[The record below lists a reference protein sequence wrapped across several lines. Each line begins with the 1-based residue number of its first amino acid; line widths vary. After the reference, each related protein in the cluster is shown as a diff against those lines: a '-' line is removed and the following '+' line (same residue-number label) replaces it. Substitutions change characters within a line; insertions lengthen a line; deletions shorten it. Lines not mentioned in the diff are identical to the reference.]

1 MVKVIRSIVI
11 LFLLFTQQFIT
22 AQELNCIVEVN
33 ARQVEGSEKVMFEQ
47 MQKAI
52 FQLVNGTKW
61 TSDPFEIDERIDC
74 SIIINLTERVSANQF
89 NGNIQ
94 IQASRP
100 IFNTSYKSP
109 IINVRDENFA
119 IRYNQFEPLQYN
131 EGTFTNELTSILAFY
146 VYMIL
151 AYDYD
156 SYSLEGGTKFF
167 QEAQRIVTNAQR
179 SSESGWR
186 SSEDPNNR
194 YWLVENALSAR
205 FKPLRKT
212 YYNYHR
218 KGFDTMQ
225 DNVIRARIKI
235 GSSLKDLR
243 PIHNVAPSSYNLQA
257 FFNAKMQE
265 LVNLYEEATPQEK
278 SEIPELLITID
289 PGNSNNYD
297 KLRK

>member
-1 MVKVIRSIVI
+1 MAKVGGVV
-11 LFLLFTQQFIT
+11 LVLLMQLQLMLS
-22 AQELNCIVEVN
+22 AQELNCFVEVN
-33 ARQVEGSEKVMFEQ
+33 HRQIEGSEKVIFEQ
-47 MQKAI
+47 MQTAI
-52 FQLVNGTKW
+52 FQLVNGRRW
-61 TSDPFEIDERIDC
+61 TGDEFQTHELIDC
-74 SIIINLTERVSANQF
+74 SIIINLTERLSTGRF
-89 NGNIQ
+89 KGNIQ

-109 IINVRDENFA
+109 IMNVRDENFT
-119 IRYNQFEPLQYN
+119 IFYNQFEPLQFNVNAY
-131 EGTFTNELTSILAFY
+131 TSELTAIIGFY

-151 AYDYD
+151 GYDYD
-156 SYSLEGGTKFF
+156 SYSLEGGTKYF
-167 QEAQRIVTNAQR
+167 QEAQRIANNAQR
-179 SSESGWR
+179 SAETGWR

-218 KGFDTMQ
+218 KGFDEMQ
-225 DNVIRARIKI
+225 KNASRSRAVITN
-235 GSSLKDLR
+235 SLKDLK
-243 PIHNVAPSSYNLQA
+243 PIHNVAPSSYNLQV

-265 LVNLYEEATPQEK
+265 IVNLYGDATPQEK
-278 SEIPELLITID
+278 NELPELLITID